1 LVSVAVRLGPF
12 VGPQRPPIW
21 PADGVRDALIPDRH
35 RRALP
40 PTIPSRSALRS
51 RPGPGERP
59 YRAGHPPMRTQ
70 ESRRAG

>member
-40 PTIPSRSALRS
+40 PHDPVTVRSAFS
-51 RPGPGERP
+51 TWPG
-59 YRAGHPPMRTQ
+59 
-70 ESRRAG
+70 